1 MSDHNN
7 GKQDHSM
14 MWMMVICCALPL
26 LFLLF
31 AGSAVFA
38 SGYLRYVIFGA
49 IALAGVWMMLRGHGS
64 HAENH
69 ENHDEEKASG
79 DVDVKSSAQ
88 GMKKDHS
95 CCH

>member
-1 MSDHNN
+1 MDNN
-7 GKQDHSM
+7 KHDNSM

-49 IALAGVWMMLRGHGS
+49 FALAGVWMMFRMHGS
-64 HAENH
+64 SGKSH
-69 ENHDEEKASG
+69 EGHDENQATQSG
-79 DVDVKSSAQ
+79 GVKSPDSE
-88 GMKKDHS
+88 KKDHS